1 MCSKYVFD
9 MGRRFSKSHEAL
21 NDEYSPAGLH
31 RTGLGMMDVRREAQ
45 SILLANTHT
54 HTPTYG
60 NGRQWQKREKKKFP
74 SQQKIKWTRQ
84 EQALVVNLRAV
95 INGEAELLPLGQ
107 FRLLHLPPP
116 TLGSATGRFLSVVG
130 VDLSYE

>member
-1 MCSKYVFD
+1 

-45 SILLANTHT
+45 SILLATYTHL
-54 HTPTYG
+54 
-60 NGRQWQKREKKKFP
+60 RQWQAMAKEGKEEI
-74 SQQKIKWTRQ
+74 SEQQKIKWTRQ

-116 TLGSATGRFLSVVG
+116 TLGLATGRFLSGVG